1 MNTLYDYEVGG
12 VLVTITRVGGSS
24 GRIKVGYTTVPGNNI
39 HDHYTYDAAL
49 GILIPDG
56 VPLSLLQES
65 PAQEIS
71 DYTPVSGVL
80 TFNDSE
86 VSKSIVIPIIDD
98 FGLANHNR
106 DFSVVLFNPQRD
118 VSESTAVSQPR
129 LDPLDSQVLIRI
141 LDADMDPYGL
151 THGFGR

>member
-1 MNTLYDYEVGG
+1 M
-12 VLVTITRVGGSS
+12 
-24 GRIKVGYTTVPGNNI
+24 
-39 HDHYTYDAAL
+39 
-49 GILIPDG
+49 
-56 VPLSLLQES
+56 
-65 PAQEIS
+65 
-71 DYTPVSGVL
+71 L

-141 LDADMDPYGL
+141 LDADMDPRGP
-151 THGFGR
+151 TQGFQTVTNFDPILQTNVVSTNRLISASIPRTPSSTS